1 MKRLGLTLLGLG
13 CIVLGGAR
21 PARALDTTEF
31 DLQPRSAAC
40 LPNGAGH
47 VTVFHK
53 EDALG
58 VDTLR
63 LTASGL
69 PAGTEFTVFL
79 TERDAFTSPAFGAVQ
94 YVGDFTTNAAGIGS
108 LQVDTIVMEAFASTV
123 VTIPPNPPA
132 RVRANLDHLVIWFA
146 DPSQAPGCAGT
157 TVFDGDGVAGTTALS
172 SQGATGLEQLP

>member
-1 MKRLGLTLLGLG
+1 MKRLGITLLTLGSIALA
-13 CIVLGGAR
+13 GAR
-21 PARALDTTEF
+21 TASALGTTEF
-31 DLQPRSAAC
+31 DLLPRNAAC
-40 LPNGAGH
+40 LPNGTGH

-69 PAGTEFTVFL
+69 PANTEFTVFL
-79 TERDAFTSPAFGAVQ
+79 TERDAFTSPAFGAAQ
-94 YVGDFTTNAAGIGS
+94 YIGDFVTNAAGVGT

-123 VTIPPNPPA
+123 VSGA

-146 DPSQAPGCAGT
+146 DPSDAPNCSGT
-157 TVFDGDGVAGTTALS
+157 TPFDGDGVAGTAALS
-172 SQGATGLEQLP
+172 SQGSTGLEEAP